1 MFLILLYTTT
11 DYPNSYVDINP
22 TKEQNNHSIKLNK
35 GVRLYFIGSF
45 FVSKVEPEL
54 IDYTR
59 IANHHP
65 TTV

>member
-35 GVRLYFIGSF
+35 GVRGVYL
-45 FVSKVEPEL
+45 
-54 IDYTR
+54 DYKAKR
-59 IANHHP
+59 HLM
-65 TTV
+65 